1 MMFFNK
7 LILTYLLII
16 CKLASTFIYINSYL
30 KHHQSTIHRRTI
42 SLHVMTTSDIYTYSP
57 TSPFTP
63 ILTPTLDKLN
73 NKLNNDVENTIPIIQ
88 PTTES
93 TPTPT
98 TTINNNANANTHSQH
113 NILEPRDFSEHPI
126 SYLKLLRKLTYI
138 KIGKNILK
146 SSEKKVVFQG
156 LVNITSLINI
166 HQISYACQNLA
177 TLG

>member
-1 MMFFNK
+1 MFFNSNK
-7 LILTYLLII
+7 LIITRLLII
-16 CKLASTFIYINSYL
+16 CKLASTFLYTNTYL

-63 ILTPTLDKLN
+63 ILTPTLDN
-73 NKLNNDVENTIPIIQ
+73 NKLNSDIDTTIPIIQ
-88 PTTES
+88 PTT
-93 TPTPT
+93 PTM
-98 TTINNNANANTHSQH
+98 NNNANANTHSQH